1 MKLFIVI
8 KINGLYNTFIAILM
22 VHIYQIT
29 IVKEAERVEEYSLH
43 RLYTLHPNYLES
55 LVLKSVRTFQ
65 EDILL
70 YIQEHSEDMVYVQ
83 CYFLKTSKK
92 DKV

>member
-8 KINGLYNTFIAILM
+8 KINDLYNTFIAILM
-22 VHIYQIT
+22 IHIYQIT
-29 IVKEAERVEEYSLH
+29 IVKEAGQVEEYSLH

-55 LVLKSVRTFQ
+55 LVLKSVLTVQ

-70 YIQEHSEDMVYVQ
+70 YTQEHSEDIVYVQ

-92 DKV
+92 DRM